1 MLHKI
6 DTKEFFK
13 LNLHIEKKIENEKF
27 YQSYLSFK
35 LNFYYKHV
43 FISIAII
50 LC

>member
-27 YQSYLSFK
+27 YQSFK